1 MKRKTLLERWAED
14 TEGLTFKG
22 EPGYKDDWEDE
33 PEPEEEKKRRIIKPT
48 RNAL

>member
-33 PEPEEEKKRRIIKPT
+33 PEPEEGEK
-48 RNAL
+48 

>member
-33 PEPEEEKKRRIIKPT
+33 PEPEEEKEE
-48 RNAL
+48 